1 MRQFIKPPHK
11 IFFPAFILIGMLV
24 CSSCTTTVYYPVNR
38 FAKKEEK
45 TVNKKQ
51 VKEGVIEFM
60 VFQRQIVSPPPGV
73 IRDYE
78 TARKRGHKEAEKRI
92 GEFCSVSETDKASE
106 KYSIQSI
113 TTGTKHSGWRGHTSS
128 YYGSYTGFSTTSI
141 SPVYRKYT
149 AITFKCE

>member
-1 MRQFIKPPHK
+1 MRQFLKPFQK
-11 IFFPAFILIGMLV
+11 ILFPVFVLIGVLV

-51 VKEGVIEFM
+51 VKEGVMEFM
-60 VFQRQIVSPPPGV
+60 VFQKQAVSPPPGV

-78 TARKRGHKEAEKRI
+78 IARKRGHKEAKKRI
-92 GEFCSVSETDKASE
+92 GEFCSVDESSKIPG
-106 KYSIQSI
+106 KYSIQSV

-141 SPVYRKYT
+141 SPVYQKYT
-149 AITFKCE
+149 AITFKCN